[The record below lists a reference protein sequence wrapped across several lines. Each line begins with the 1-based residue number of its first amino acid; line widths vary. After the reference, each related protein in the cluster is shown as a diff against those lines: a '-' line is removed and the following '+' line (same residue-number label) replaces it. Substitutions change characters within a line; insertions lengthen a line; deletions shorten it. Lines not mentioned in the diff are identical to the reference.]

1 MLSTKEVHDTI
12 NPSYNFEQV
21 VTWHNT
27 TKELLHFLKNEPV
40 EFEIWGLQEQ
50 KVSGEKGTVKR
61 FVDTAEVEKMKVSFL
76 AFDAFYLAC

>member
-21 VTWHNT
+21 VTWNNT

-50 KVSGEKGTVKR
+50 KVSGEKGAAKR
-61 FVDTAEVEKMKVSFL
+61 FVDNAEVEKMKVSFL
-76 AFDAFYLAC
+76 AFDTFYLAC